1 MLAYLKVL
9 YNKDDV
15 VGFKR
20 IINVP
25 SRKIG
30 AKSVSVIDMMRN
42 DFGLDYLQIIE
53 NIDEV
58 DDLRSNAKTALK

>member
-9 YNKDDV
+9 YNKNDV

-30 AKSVSVIDMMRN
+30 AKSVSVVDMMRN

-58 DDLRSNAKTALK
+58 DDLRSNAKAALK

>member
-58 DDLRSNAKTALK
+58 DDLRSNAKAALK

>member
-9 YNKDDV
+9 YNKNDV

-30 AKSVSVIDMMRN
+30 AKSVSIVDMMRN

-58 DDLRSNAKTALK
+58 DDLRSNAKAALK